1 MKKEET
7 IRARAT
13 VDLGDNKEVVHE
25 MAESEARTLSSMTRI
40 LLFEALELRQFLME
54 NNFRER
60 LLLQAGRE
68 KNVISAIKKALTE
81 WLEDKEKPVKDI
93 TLVGAE
99 SSDLSNF
106 SLSKFTTTINNHR
119 LDLVDKGVLS
129 SVRAEQL
136 AAGQPPTEE
145 EIKAVAQ
152 AFNLTTKEL
161 CNQC

>member
-1 MKKEET
+1 
-7 IRARAT
+7 
-13 VDLGDNKEVVHE
+13 VDLGDKKEIIDQ

-81 WLEDKEKPVKDI
+81 WLEEKEKPVKDI

-99 SSDLSNF
+99 SSELSNF
-106 SLSKFTTTINNHR
+106 SLSKFTATIKIHH
-119 LDLVDKGVLS
+119 LDLVEKGVLS
-129 SVRAEQL
+129 ALRAEQL
-136 AAGQPPTEE
+136 AAGQPPTKD
-145 EIKAVAQ
+145 EIQAVAQ